1 MGSLVAEAPRY
12 NDCSPLSASQDEDDS
27 PDERSPRLLDQE
39 ASGGHHQVSGV
50 GFSLR
55 DTIKRALRASSRFGD
70 GIRYQQLS
78 SSNLTDLETQPLE
91 WNGFDHGSS
100 NDANLGFFGQIR
112 ATLVASK
119 LNWLLIFVPVGLA
132 AHSYEVSPLVTFIT
146 NAIAIIP
153 LSVML
158 TDATERIATEAGDT
172 IGALLN
178 ITLGNLVE
186 LIILVVAL
194 VNDHIRIVQASILGS
209 VLVNLLLIL
218 GSALLASSMSSHDPH
233 CSVEES
239 ELLACLLFI
248 SVFVILVPTA
258 FDYTF
263 HMKGKRSEA
272 ALSMSRATSLV
283 VLVIYVIYFAYEMR
297 PKVAETLP
305 IPLQNLQPGN
315 SRHRRGQASLSQ
327 TNAGSRSIRFA
338 DQNAQSRARST
349 TLDRGQSRVN
359 PEIVEEEPV
368 NRDPTRPDSRLG
380 SSYQQGFRARGHSR
394 SRSLSASQGFHS
406 RDSSLNDG
414 TIASQ
419 FLPEHAHEVSAL
431 QPSRPTNSSGTFA
444 SVTVLVLTSALMSM
458 NAEFLVKEIDDV
470 THEGG
475 LSEGMIGLIILPV
488 VGNIAEYVTV
498 VTVATKNKLDLAIS
512 VAVGSAIQIA
522 LCVAPLT
529 VLIAWMLHRDLE
541 MAFNVFETTT
551 LVGTGLLINLLI
563 LSRTSTSVRA
573 VGLKG
578 ALMYACYVIIGLGA
592 YYEPSSEK

>member
-1 MGSLVAEAPRY
+1 
-12 NDCSPLSASQDEDDS
+12 
-27 PDERSPRLLDQE
+27 
-39 ASGGHHQVSGV
+39 
-50 GFSLR
+50 
-55 DTIKRALRASSRFGD
+55 
-70 GIRYQQLS
+70 
-78 SSNLTDLETQPLE
+78 
-91 WNGFDHGSS
+91 
-100 NDANLGFFGQIR
+100 
-112 ATLVASK
+112 
-119 LNWLLIFVPVGLA
+119 
-132 AHSYEVSPLVTFIT
+132 
-146 NAIAIIP
+146 
-153 LSVML
+153 
-158 TDATERIATEAGDT
+158 
-172 IGALLN
+172 
-178 ITLGNLVE
+178 
-186 LIILVVAL
+186 
-194 VNDHIRIVQASILGS
+194 
-209 VLVNLLLIL
+209 
-218 GSALLASSMSSHDPH
+218 
-233 CSVEES
+233 
-239 ELLACLLFI
+239 
-248 SVFVILVPTA
+248 
-258 FDYTF
+258 
-263 HMKGKRSEA
+263 MKGKRSEA
-272 ALSMSRATSLV
+272 ALSMSRASSLV

-297 PKVAETLP
+297 PKTVEALP

-315 SRHRRGQASLSQ
+315 TRHRRGQASLSQ
-327 TNAGSRSIRFA
+327 ANAGSRSIRFA

-368 NRDPTRPDSRLG
+368 NRDPARPDSRLG

-578 ALMYACYVIIGLGA
+578 ALMYACYVIIG
-592 YYEPSSEK
+592 

>member
-1 MGSLVAEAPRY
+1 
-12 NDCSPLSASQDEDDS
+12 
-27 PDERSPRLLDQE
+27 
-39 ASGGHHQVSGV
+39 
-50 GFSLR
+50 
-55 DTIKRALRASSRFGD
+55 IKRALRASSRFGD
-70 GIRYQQLS
+70 GFRYQQLS

-119 LNWLLIFVPVGLA
+119 LNWLLIFVPIGLA

-158 TDATERIATEAGDT
+158 TDATERIAIEAGDT

-186 LIILVVAL
+186 LIILVAL

-218 GSALLASSMSSHDPH
+218 GSALLASSMSSHDPQ

-297 PKVAETLP
+297 PKVVETLP

-315 SRHRRGQASLSQ
+315 TRHRRGQASQSQ

-349 TLDRGQSRVN
+349 TLDRSGRVN
-359 PEIVEEEPV
+359 PEIVEEEPG
-368 NRDPTRPDSRLG
+368 NRDPARPDSRLG

-394 SRSLSASQGFHS
+394 TRSLSASQGYHS
-406 RDSSLNDG
+406 RESSLNDG

-419 FLPEHAHEVSAL
+419 FLPEHPHEVSAL